1 MINRAVALFSYAVL
15 VGFVGILVWY
25 VGRIDLAVVVV
36 LTLALAGWDI
46 WLNAG
51 ERDR

>member
-1 MINRAVALFSYAVL
+1 MINRSVALFSVIVL
-15 VGFVGILVWY
+15 AGFLGILAWY
-25 VGRIDLAVVVV
+25 VARLDLTVVIL